1 MSDAFK
7 PLLSL
12 LADGGT
18 LSEDNAGQ
26 FFAACLRGEPTPSQ
40 VGAALTA
47 MRMRGETLGEI
58 VACARAMRKAAI
70 RIEPPYPT
78 IDVCGTGGDGLH
90 TLNIST
96 AVDFVAA
103 GGGLKVAKHGNRAL
117 SSKSGTADVLA
128 ELGVDIAMP
137 AERQLQAL
145 DEAGICFMFAPAH
158 HGAMRHVSPIRA
170 ELGFRTIFN
179 LLGPLT
185 NPAHAQR
192 QVVGVFAERWVH
204 PLAEALKALGSER
217 AWVVHGQGLDE
228 MTTTGETSVAELRD
242 GQVRLFTVT
251 PEAVGLPRAAL
262 ADLTG
267 GTPKDNAVAML
278 RLLDG
283 EKGPYRDIVT
293 LNAAAAFL
301 VAERGETLREGV
313 ELAAAVIDD
322 GRARATLAKL
332 KSLAGIC
339 ATSLRRSPPTSARR
353 SPSARRSVRSPNLRR
368 PFARSPSRAAS

>member
-18 LSEDNAGQ
+18 LSEDNAGE

-58 VACARAMRKAAI
+58 VACARAMRKAAVH
-70 RIEPPYPT
+70 IEPPYPT
-78 IDVCGTGGDGLH
+78 LDVCGTGGDGLH
-90 TLNIST
+90 TLNVST
-96 AVDFVAA
+96 AVGFVAA

-137 AERQLQAL
+137 ADRQLNAL

-158 HGAMRHVSPIRA
+158 HEAMRHVAPIRA

-185 NPAHAQR
+185 NPAHAER
-192 QVVGVFAERWVH
+192 QVVGVFAERWVM
-204 PLAEALKALGSER
+204 PTAEALKALGSER
-217 AWVVHGQGLDE
+217 AWVVHGGGMDE

-267 GTPKDNAVAML
+267 GTPKQNAEAL
-278 RLLDG
+278 RQLLAG
-283 EKGPYRDIVT
+283 QKGAYRDIVL

-301 VAERGETLREGV
+301 VGDAVETLREGV
-313 ELAAAVIDD
+313 EMAAAVIDD
-322 GRARATLAKL
+322 GRAQGALDKL
-332 KSLAGIC
+332 RSLGDA
-339 ATSLRRSPPTSARR
+339 
-353 SPSARRSVRSPNLRR
+353 
-368 PFARSPSRAAS
+368 

>member
-18 LSEDNAGQ
+18 LSEDNAGE
-26 FFAACLRGEPTPSQ
+26 FFAACLRGEPTPAQ

-58 VACARAMRKAAI
+58 VACAHAMRRAAVQI
-70 RIEPPYPT
+70 SPAYPT

-96 AVDFVAA
+96 AVGFVAA

-117 SSKSGTADVLA
+117 SSRSGTADVLA
-128 ELGVDIAMP
+128 ELGVDIDMP
-137 AERQLQAL
+137 AERQLAAL
-145 DEAGICFMFAPAH
+145 DQAGICFMFAPAH
-158 HGAMRHVSPIRA
+158 HGSMRHVSPIRA

-185 NPAHAQR
+185 NPAGAQR
-192 QVVGVFAERWVH
+192 QVVGVFAERWVA
-204 PLAEALKALGSER
+204 PLAEALKVLGAER
-217 AWVVHGQGLDE
+217 AWVVHGSGLDE

-251 PEAVGLPRAAL
+251 PEAVGLTRVGL

-267 GTPKDNAVAML
+267 GTPPENAVAL
-278 RLLDG
+278 RKLLAG
-283 EKGPYRDIVT
+283 ETGPYRDIVL

-301 VAERGETLREGV
+301 VGEKVETLREGV
-313 ELAAAVIDD
+313 DLAAAVIDD
-322 GRARATLAKL
+322 GRAQGALDKLASLGAT
-332 KSLAGIC
+332 
-339 ATSLRRSPPTSARR
+339 
-353 SPSARRSVRSPNLRR
+353 
-368 PFARSPSRAAS
+368 